1 VDSEDKSDSIPKAC
15 ACAQVGGKL
24 SGISG
29 RVKDFEILG
38 LHDHPSHK
46 DISLIVACG
55 SDGAVRVWSLG
66 AGALENPKST
76 ATAAKQGSKTSSPP
90 PQVGKLLGTYET
102 GNRITCMV
110 AFVMQKPED
119 PSVMSDSELEVDEE
133 NGVEEDSS
141 SDEEED

>member
-1 VDSEDKSDSIPKAC
+1 VDSENKLDSIPKAC
-15 ACAQVGGKL
+15 ARAQVGGKF

-66 AGALENPKST
+66 AGALEEPKST
-76 ATAAKQGSKTSSPP
+76 ATAAEQGSKTSSP

-119 PSVMSDSELEVDEE
+119 PSVTSNSEVEMDEE